1 MVLIEWER
9 TTEKYLKGQI
19 VFNIASTLP
28 LMLLTTKSVKKSR
41 NQRAQ
46 EQVTLARVRLVP
58 QGQVAQAQG
67 RATLALQQV
76 KDRKSRSALII

>member
-28 LMLLTTKSVKKSR
+28 LMLLTTKSVKTSR

-67 RATLALQQV
+67 RATLALQQEV
-76 KDRKSRSALII
+76 KKIKNPDRR

>member
-28 LMLLTTKSVKKSR
+28 LMLLTTKSVKTSR

-67 RATLALQQV
+67 QATLALQQEV
-76 KDRKSRSALII
+76 KKIKNPDRR